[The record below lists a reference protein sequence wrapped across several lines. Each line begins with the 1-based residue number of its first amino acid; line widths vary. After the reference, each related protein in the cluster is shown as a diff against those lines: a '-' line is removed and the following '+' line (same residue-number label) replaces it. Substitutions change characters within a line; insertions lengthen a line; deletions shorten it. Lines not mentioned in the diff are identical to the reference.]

1 MQPFFKPSKNKSKI
15 LCFNI
20 LLLILLPFFTFGQ
33 YSISGS
39 IRDFSF
45 EKMYLYAF
53 NGEKLALIDSVTT
66 DTNGAFLFETPLQQ
80 GMLQLITETQEP
92 ITVLYDGNP
101 VQFVINDL
109 NNFNEI
115 DFVNSP
121 HNQDWTLYSQVRD
134 GVEYLKDF
142 VKPIL
147 REYTKNGDFYDEAKK
162 EYNKLQFTLQELTD
176 SLIARN
182 TFASRFIRV
191 DRPLVINIEHT
202 FDLQRAYFI
211 EHFFDETDFND
222 TVLIYSNVLSTK
234 LIDFLSLTQNT
245 NMNAQQ
251 SQLSF
256 ISGIDFILQK
266 ATENTRTYTFII
278 DYFLTGFS
286 QLGLGMVVDYLIGL
300 PHLTADCL
308 NLNDKSRLETII
320 ESYQKIKV
328 GSKAPEIEAKTIDEK
343 PFELSALK
351 AKTTL
356 VYFWSITCP
365 HCLEMMND
373 LTKLV
378 REKPDI
384 ALVTVMTGFSNAVYK
399 DFIEKEQIPGSHICD
414 NLSWDSP
421 IVKDYHV
428 VGTPTLFV
436 LDHNKTIVQK
446 PYDFEEL
453 QLFLNKK

>member
-1 MQPFFKPSKNKSKI
+1 MSTFSKHPKRKTK
-15 LCFNI
+15 LLFFNI
-20 LLLILLPFFTFGQ
+20 LFFVLLPIFTTGQ
-33 YSISGS
+33 HSISGS
-39 IRDFSF
+39 IRGFSF

-66 DTNGAFLFETPLQQ
+66 DSNGTFSFETPLQK
-80 GMLQLITETQEP
+80 GMLELVTETREP
-92 ITVLYDGNP
+92 ITILHDGNP
-101 VQFVINDL
+101 VQFVISDP

-115 DFVNSP
+115 DFINSF
-121 HNQDWTLYSQVRD
+121 HNQDWTLYTQVRD

-147 REYTKNGDFYDEAKK
+147 REYTRSSAFYNEAKK

-176 SLIARN
+176 SLVARN
-182 TFASRFIRV
+182 TFASRFIQI
-191 DRPLVINIEHT
+191 DRPLVIDVEQT
-202 FDLQRAYFI
+202 FEQQRAYFI

-222 TVLIYSNVLSTK
+222 TILIYSNVLSTK
-234 LIDFLSLTQNT
+234 LIDFLSLTQNA

-266 ATENTRTYTFII
+266 AAENTRTYTFII
-278 DYFLTGFS
+278 DYFLNGFS
-286 QLGLGMVVDYLIGL
+286 QLGLGMVVDYLVGL
-300 PHLTADCL
+300 PHLNADCL
-308 NLNDKSRLETII
+308 ETNDKLRLEKII
-320 ESYQKIKV
+320 EPYQKIKV
-328 GSKAPEIEAKTIDEK
+328 GSKAPEIDSETIDEK

-365 HCLEMMND
+365 HCLEMMAD
-373 LTKLV
+373 LSKLV
-378 REKPDI
+378 REKSDI

-399 DFIEKEQIPGSHICD
+399 DFIEKEHIPGHHICD
-414 NLSWDSP
+414 NLSWESP

-436 LDHNKTIVQK
+436 LDHHKTIVQK